1 MELMS
6 LVKYSEYNRKEVHD
20 LFVPGKEYKPWA
32 GAWGSS
38 GLVRLPTSKSDF
50 VFFVT
55 FGTEISGHRFD
66 EGITRDGVLSWQSQ
80 PAQSLSTPRIQQL
93 IRHDEDKND
102 IFLLLRTEKVRD
114 YTYLGRLKYLL
125 HDSAR
130 EKPVYF
136 QWQILEWDLPDAVRE
151 EMGLVL
157 DEPTTEPPIGQSSG
171 QVSPPQRSDGQGRA
185 VPTGEFQ
192 AVKGK
197 DWGAQ
202 EAANSALGLAGEKF
216 VVAQEKAKLRA
227 AGRND
232 LADQVQHVSVE
243 VGDGLGYDVLSFDS
257 LGGKRLIE
265 VKTTSG
271 PSTTDFFVTERER
284 AVSEKSASQYE
295 LHRVFN
301 FDLAASTG
309 QFFVIEGSL
318 NANFSLKATQYR
330 AKR

>member
-1 MELMS
+1 MS

-20 LFVPGKEYKPWA
+20 LFVPGEEYKPWA

-38 GLVRLPTSKSDF
+38 GLVRLPTSESDF

-136 QWQILEWDLPDAVRE
+136 QWQILDWDLPDPVRE

-157 DEPTTEPPIGQSSG
+157 DEPTTEPSIGQSSV
-171 QVSPPQRSDGQGRA
+171 QVSPPQRSDRGGRA

-192 AVKGK
+192 AVKART
-197 DWGAQ
+197 GAPRRPPTARWDSP
-202 EAANSALGLAGEKF
+202 ERSSLLPSET
-216 VVAQEKAKLRA
+216 RA

-257 LGGKRLIE
+257 LGKRLIE

-271 PSTTDFFVTERER
+271 PPTTDFFVTERER
-284 AVSEKSASQYE
+284 SVSEKSPLQYE

-318 NANFSLKATQYR
+318 DANFSLKATQYR